1 MNDGIYTL
9 VCFVTV
15 PFIAGTISYFILSN
29 THASKDT
36 LFRIAIGMFLFAA
49 GLVAYYIKRP
59 HTNIKILITV
69 LFALV
74 GAMLIMQIFITDGHT
89 IYDGVPY

>member
-1 MNDGIYTL
+1 
-9 VCFVTV
+9 
-15 PFIAGTISYFILSN
+15 
-29 THASKDT
+29 
-36 LFRIAIGMFLFAA
+36 MFLFAA